1 VSVYLR
7 LRVASETYAIPV
19 EHVVEVADLGLVRAV
34 PGARPELL
42 GVRNVRGHIL
52 PVADLALLLGIR
64 RTTPPQRLLVAEV
77 AGQRACF
84 AVDEVTEVGEM
95 SAPAEETDSDL
106 LAGAALAGGDLVGII
121 DVPKTFRALERATP

>member
-7 LRVASETYAIPV
+7 LRVASETYAMPV
-19 EHVVEVADLGLVRAV
+19 QDVVEVADLGQLRVV

-42 GVRNVRGHIL
+42 GVRSIRGHIL
-52 PVADLALLLGIR
+52 PVVDLALLLGIR
-64 RTTPPQRLLVAEV
+64 RSTPQRLLVAEV

-84 AVDEVTEVGEM
+84 AVDEVTEVAEM
-95 SAPAEETDSDL
+95 SAPTEETDSDL

-121 DVPKTFRALERATP
+121 DVAKIFRALERDPP